1 MLLLTYLRSLCL
13 TQVGRILFCWFY
25 RFRSVISIELISAH
39 MLGHK
44 LKFVYTYNCS
54 RNIVKNT
61 FFLHQITFLSLQKK
75 KKNQLT
81 VCVNTHTHILCFLL
95 VSFYLSVLIPIPH
108 SWSLLYSA
116 RSLSW
121 VL

>member
-39 MLGHK
+39 MLRHK
-44 LKFVYTYNCS
+44 LKFVYTSNCS
-54 RNIVKNT
+54 RNIVKNS
-61 FFLHQITFLSLQKK
+61 FFLHQITFLSLK

-81 VCVNTHTHILCFLL
+81 ACVNTHAHILCFLL
-95 VSFYLSVLIPIPH
+95 VSFYLSMLIPIPH
-108 SWSLLYSA
+108 SWSLLFSA
-116 RSLSW
+116 RSLSR